1 MCVLQ
6 GLLLGTPSLDLVA
19 KRLLI
24 NGSQFY
30 RAAKKKVRLFLVWT
44 SLASPLSWEGCVLLS
59 GRSGYLGA
67 ADASL

>member
-1 MCVLQ
+1 MLC
-6 GLLLGTPSLDLVA
+6 GLLLGISSLDLVV

-30 RAAKKKVRLFLVWT
+30 RAAKRKVSLFLVWT
-44 SLASPLSWEGCVLLS
+44 SLASPLSWEGCVLLW

-67 ADASL
+67 ADANL